1 MKACV
6 LLYHFSGTKRGR
18 ILKGILVSMGVRIKN
33 VELSE
38 YGRPL
43 GALAGVLEEEKQK
56 EDGGDDFAEEMMIMC
71 GFTQSMI
78 QELLTRIRR
87 QRMAPVALK
96 AILTETNQNWN
107 SREIYEELK
116 KEHEMMHGRQ

>member
-1 MKACV
+1 
-6 LLYHFSGTKRGR
+6 
-18 ILKGILVSMGVRIKN
+18 MGVRIKN